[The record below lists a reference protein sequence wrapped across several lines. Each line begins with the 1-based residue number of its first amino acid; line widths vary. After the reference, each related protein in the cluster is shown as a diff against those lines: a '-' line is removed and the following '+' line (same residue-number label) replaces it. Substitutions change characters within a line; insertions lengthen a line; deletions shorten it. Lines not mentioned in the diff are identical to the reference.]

1 MINIKHM
8 GERRSDITDTNRV
21 KKAMEWFYSTVFQDE
36 AIRPGPRE
44 SREVLPS
51 PIRAARSLENG
62 PPTYR
67 QPREAIFVKQAK
79 ILADYEDDYVYEK
92 PVLRYFPTYQSLTD
106 PELRGYFSWRT
117 KLRRGDVRKTS
128 LTYAFLYI
136 YELLNQ
142 IGVADP
148 MDGYRK
154 LKEFQAVY
162 GQLDMGILLYTDHW
176 LMDYVIYY
184 GLDPALLADTSRV
197 RFDKNLAVLAN
208 IENYDAQQTATAV
221 AALSGRWLE
230 RSKFYGAYREDMD
243 TVIARVL
250 RRVSQHYA
258 SRCKKTMVEQYFG
271 VYDEFPVILFESAV
285 FYKRDKTRSCEF
297 AVDEICTYRCR
308 NGVWSVQKYACPERP
323 SAKLGNLVKT
333 IDSVMRECYG
343 YRHPV
348 KRELDTKWLLK
359 LIEEETQSLLA
370 EKKAAQDKK
379 ITINYSQLSQIRR
392 NAAITQDKLVVEEE
406 AMEEEPAEALAPE
419 PPASENGADET
430 PLSREEYRLLQCLLY
445 GRDYGWVSASGL
457 MLSVLVDGI
466 NEKLF
471 DEFSDSVL
479 TQDGRPELVED
490 YIEDLKEMVHP

>member
-1 MINIKHM
+1 M
-8 GERRSDITDTNRV
+8 GERRLDITDTNRV

-36 AIRPGPRE
+36 AIRPSPQEFRE
-44 SREVLPS
+44 PIPS

-62 PPTYR
+62 TPAYR
-67 QPREAIFVKQAK
+67 QSREAIFIKQAK
-79 ILADYEDDYVYEK
+79 VLANYEDDYVYEK
-92 PVLRYFPTYQSLTD
+92 PVLRYFPTYQSLTV

-117 KLRRGDVRKTS
+117 KLRKGDVQKTS

-142 IGVADP
+142 IGITDP

-154 LKEFQAVY
+154 LKEFQTVY
-162 GQLDMGILLYTDHW
+162 GKLDAGILLYIGHW
-176 LMDYVIYY
+176 IMDYVIYY
-184 GLDPALLADTSRV
+184 GLDPALLADTAQV
-197 RFDKNLAVLAN
+197 RFDKNLAVLAD
-208 IENYDAQQTATAV
+208 IENHSPQQIMKAV

-243 TVIARVL
+243 TVTSRVL
-250 RRVSQHYA
+250 RRVSEHYA

-285 FYKRDKTRSCEF
+285 FYKQDKNRSCEF
-297 AVDEICTYRCR
+297 TLDEICTYRCR
-308 NGVWSVQKYACPERP
+308 NGIWSVQKYACPERP

-359 LIEEETQSLLA
+359 LIEEETRGLLA

-392 NAAITQDKLVVEEE
+392 DAAITQDKLVVEEE
-406 AMEEEPAEALAPE
+406 AMEEEPAEAPAPE
-419 PPASENGADET
+419 PPASASDET

-471 DEFSDSVL
+471 DEFADSVL
-479 TQDGRPELVED
+479 TLDDRPELVED